1 MRYGIIIVYPKVKKR
16 THQQNRALQQYFER
30 VANTLN
36 NEKVDMRTLPKPDVA
51 IPWST
56 DTVKEFIWKPMKK
69 IQLAVA
75 MPRNVS

>member
-1 MRYGIIIVYPKVKKR
+1 M
-16 THQQNRALQQYFER
+16 
-30 VANTLN
+30 ANTLN
-36 NEKVDMRTLPKPDVA
+36 NEKVDMRAPPKPDVA
-51 IPWST
+51 IPRST